1 MMFEISISID
11 VSDME
16 KAVLFY
22 TKALGCSGLHA
33 GESTIKLK
41 AQNVNIFLLKN
52 ESGTYPLIKGTS
64 SRNYERH
71 WTPVH
76 LDFNV
81 TAIEKIT
88 SMVKKYAGIIEGYES
103 GDWGSVKFCA
113 DPFGNGFCL
122 CQINN

>member
-1 MMFEISISID
+1 MIEVSISID

-22 TKALGCSGLHA
+22 TKALGCTELRA
-33 GESTIKLK
+33 GESTTKLK
-41 AQNVNIFLLKN
+41 ADNVNIFLLKN
-52 ESGTYPLIKGTS
+52 DSGTNPLINGTS
-64 SRNYERH
+64 SRNYGRH

-81 TAIEKIT
+81 TEIEKIA
-88 SMVKKYAGIIEGYES
+88 SRVKEYGGVIEGSES
-103 GDWGSVKFCA
+103 GDRGAVEFCA

-122 CQINN
+122 CQMNN

>member
-1 MMFEISISID
+1 MTEISISID

-22 TKALGCSGLHA
+22 TKALGCTELRA
-33 GESTIKLK
+33 GEDTTKLK
-41 AQNVNIFLLKN
+41 AENVRIYLLKK
-52 ESGTYPLIKGTS
+52 ESGSNPLINGTS

-81 TAIEKIT
+81 VEIEKIA
-88 SMVKKYAGIIEGYES
+88 SLVKEYGGIIEGSES
-103 GDWGSVKFCA
+103 GDWGAVEFCA

-122 CQINN
+122 CQIKN